1 MPVPLEYKRAS
12 EEFLKFL
19 VDARD
24 IAMLATTNQA
34 YTMAQGV
41 LLTFRRRLDVEQAL
55 AFAGVLPPVLRAL
68 FVTDWDVGA
77 PRAAFA
83 DREALTREVQAL
95 RPDHNLS
102 PDSSIRDVA
111 RALRLNV
118 DEQALDRVL
127 ARLPAGAAAF
137 WDPA

>member
-24 IAMLATTNQA
+24 IAMLSTTNQA
-34 YTMAQGV
+34 YTMVQGV
-41 LLTFRRRLDVEQAL
+41 LMTFRRRLDVKDAI
-55 AFAGVLPPVLRAL
+55 AFAAILPPVLRAI
-68 FVTDWDVGA
+68 FVTDWDIDA
-77 PRAAFA
+77 SRAGFT

-118 DEQALDRVL
+118 DEQVLDRVL

-137 WDPA
+137 WDPT

>member
-12 EEFLKFL
+12 EEFLQFL

-24 IAMLATTNQA
+24 IAMLSTTNQA
-34 YTMAQGV
+34 YTMVQGV
-41 LLTFRRRLDVEQAL
+41 LMTFRRRLDVKDAID
-55 AFAGVLPPVLRAL
+55 FAAVLPPVLRAI
-68 FVTDWDVGA
+68 FVTDWNIDA
-77 PRAAFA
+77 PRPDFT
-83 DREALTREVQAL
+83 DREALTREVQSL

-118 DEQALDRVL
+118 DEQALNHVL
-127 ARLPAGAAAF
+127 ARLPAGAAHF
-137 WDPA
+137 WDPT